1 MEELENGVTESVA
14 GSETETLETGEA
26 QIAAQENPQTEESGS
41 KPLSD
46 NDRWK
51 ISRERAQK
59 EYDDKLRRIREEDD
73 REYATRFAGYKN
85 PKTGAEIKS
94 KKDYFDALDTQREM
108 EREEAIRRATAN
120 QSAEQAQAIRNLI
133 ENDPEKRRLNA
144 RVQELERKQLDEQ
157 AGAAFNRDFAELQ
170 KLEPALKTVNDLEKL
185 DGFDKIVQLV
195 QEKGLDMVTAYKA
208 VNFGRATQASQ
219 AAGKQAAI
227 NAAKGK
233 NHLAAHDGQAQPGTQ
248 KVMSESM
255 LHLAKEA
262 FPDKSDA
269 EIQKLYNSI

>member
-14 GSETETLETGEA
+14 DSETNLEETAAEETTQQAQEPAQESAAEEPAKEPEIPDSVWAIARKRSEREA
-26 QIAAQENPQTEESGS
+26 QARIDRQIAQ
-41 KPLSD
+41 
-46 NDRWK
+46 
-51 ISRERAQK
+51 
-59 EYDDKLRRIREEDD
+59 
-73 REYATRFAGYKN
+73 RFGQYKN
-85 PKTGAEIKS
+85 PATGKNIATLD
-94 KKDYFDALDTQREM
+94 DYFAAMDAQAEQSRQ
-108 EREEAIRRATAN
+108 EAIDRMTAN
-120 QSAEQAQAIRNLI
+120 QSREQQEALRQILA
-133 ENDPEKRRLNA
+133 NDPEKRRLNA
-144 RVQELERKQLDEQ
+144 RVQELEQKQLDEQ

-170 KLEPALKTVNDLEKL
+170 KLEPTLKTVNDLEKL

-208 VNFGRATQASQ
+208 VNYGRATQASQ

-227 NAAKGK
+227 NAARSK

>member
-14 GSETETLETGEA
+14 DSEPNLEETAVEETTQQAQEPAQESATEEPAKEPEIPDSVWAIARKRSEREA
-26 QIAAQENPQTEESGS
+26 QARIDRQIAQ
-41 KPLSD
+41 
-46 NDRWK
+46 
-51 ISRERAQK
+51 
-59 EYDDKLRRIREEDD
+59 
-73 REYATRFAGYKN
+73 RFGQYKN
-85 PKTGAEIKS
+85 PATGKNIATLD
-94 KKDYFDALDTQREM
+94 DYFAAMDAQAEQSRQ
-108 EREEAIRRATAN
+108 EAIDRMTAN
-120 QSAEQAQAIRNLI
+120 QSREQQEALRQILA
-133 ENDPEKRRLNA
+133 NDPEKRRLNA
-144 RVQELERKQLDEQ
+144 RVQELEQKQIDEQ

-208 VNFGRATQASQ
+208 VNYGRATQASQ

-255 LHLAKEA
+255 LNLAKEA

>member
-14 GSETETLETGEA
+14 DSEPNLEETAVEETTQQAQEPAQESATEEPAKEPEIPDSVWAIARKRSEREA
-26 QIAAQENPQTEESGS
+26 QARIDRQIAQ
-41 KPLSD
+41 
-46 NDRWK
+46 
-51 ISRERAQK
+51 
-59 EYDDKLRRIREEDD
+59 
-73 REYATRFAGYKN
+73 RFGQYKN
-85 PKTGAEIKS
+85 PATGKNIATLD
-94 KKDYFDALDTQREM
+94 DYFAAMDAQAEQSRQK
-108 EREEAIRRATAN
+108 AIDRMTAN
-120 QSAEQAQAIRNLI
+120 QSREQQEALRQILA
-133 ENDPEKRRLNA
+133 NDPEKRRLNA
-144 RVQELERKQLDEQ
+144 RVQELEQKQIDEQ

-255 LHLAKEA
+255 LNLAKEA

>member
-14 GSETETLETGEA
+14 DSETETLETGEA

-94 KKDYFDALDTQREM
+94 KKDYFDALDAQREM

-144 RVQELERKQLDEQ
+144 GI
-157 AGAAFNRDFAELQ
+157 GAE
-170 KLEPALKTVNDLEKL
+170 
-185 DGFDKIVQLV
+185 
-195 QEKGLDMVTAYKA
+195 TA
-208 VNFGRATQASQ
+208 
-219 AAGKQAAI
+219 
-227 NAAKGK
+227 
-233 NHLAAHDGQAQPGTQ
+233 
-248 KVMSESM
+248 
-255 LHLAKEA
+255 
-262 FPDKSDA
+262 
-269 EIQKLYNSI
+269 

>member
-14 GSETETLETGEA
+14 DSEPNLEETAVEETTQQVEEPAAEEPAKEPEIPDSVWAIARKRSEREA
-26 QIAAQENPQTEESGS
+26 QARIDRQIAQ
-41 KPLSD
+41 
-46 NDRWK
+46 
-51 ISRERAQK
+51 
-59 EYDDKLRRIREEDD
+59 
-73 REYATRFAGYKN
+73 RFGQYKN
-85 PKTGAEIKS
+85 PATGKNIATLD
-94 KKDYFDALDTQREM
+94 DYFAAMDAQAEQSRQD
-108 EREEAIRRATAN
+108 AIDRMTAN
-120 QSAEQAQAIRNLI
+120 QSREQQEALRQILA
-133 ENDPEKRRLNA
+133 NDPEKRRLNA
-144 RVQELERKQLDEQ
+144 RVQELEQKQIDEQ

-185 DGFDKIVQLV
+185 DGFDKIVRLV

-208 VNFGRATQASQ
+208 VNFGKATQASQ

-255 LHLAKEA
+255 LNLAKEA

>member
-14 GSETETLETGEA
+14 DSEPNLEETAAEETTQQAQEPAQESAAEEPAKEPEIPDSVWAIARKRSEREA
-26 QIAAQENPQTEESGS
+26 QARIDRQIAQ
-41 KPLSD
+41 
-46 NDRWK
+46 
-51 ISRERAQK
+51 
-59 EYDDKLRRIREEDD
+59 
-73 REYATRFAGYKN
+73 RFGQYKN
-85 PKTGAEIKS
+85 PATGKNIATLD
-94 KKDYFDALDTQREM
+94 DYFAAMDAQAEQSRQ
-108 EREEAIRRATAN
+108 EAIDRMTAN
-120 QSAEQAQAIRNLI
+120 QSREQQEALRQILA
-133 ENDPEKRRLNA
+133 NDPEKRRLNA
-144 RVQELERKQLDEQ
+144 RVQELEQKQIDEQ

-255 LHLAKEA
+255 LNLAKEA

>member
-14 GSETETLETGEA
+14 DSEPNLEETAAEETTQQVEEPAQESAAEEPAKEPEIPDSVWAIARKRSEREA
-26 QIAAQENPQTEESGS
+26 QARIDRQIAQ
-41 KPLSD
+41 
-46 NDRWK
+46 
-51 ISRERAQK
+51 
-59 EYDDKLRRIREEDD
+59 
-73 REYATRFAGYKN
+73 RFGQYKN
-85 PKTGAEIKS
+85 PATGKNIATLD
-94 KKDYFDALDTQREM
+94 DYFAAMDAQAEQSRQ
-108 EREEAIRRATAN
+108 EAIDRMTAN
-120 QSAEQAQAIRNLI
+120 QSREQQEALRQILA
-133 ENDPEKRRLNA
+133 NDPEKRRLNA
-144 RVQELERKQLDEQ
+144 RVQELEQKQLDEQ

>member
-14 GSETETLETGEA
+14 DSETNLEETAAEETTQQVEEPAQESAAEEPAKEPEIPDSVWAIARKRSEREA
-26 QIAAQENPQTEESGS
+26 QARIDRQIAQ
-41 KPLSD
+41 
-46 NDRWK
+46 
-51 ISRERAQK
+51 
-59 EYDDKLRRIREEDD
+59 
-73 REYATRFAGYKN
+73 RFGQYKN
-85 PKTGAEIKS
+85 PATGKNIATLD
-94 KKDYFDALDTQREM
+94 DYFAAMDAQAEQSRQ
-108 EREEAIRRATAN
+108 EAIDRMTAN
-120 QSAEQAQAIRNLI
+120 QSREQQEALRQILA
-133 ENDPEKRRLNA
+133 NDPEKRRLNA
-144 RVQELERKQLDEQ
+144 RVQELEQKQLDEQ

-255 LHLAKEA
+255 LNLAKEA

>member
-14 GSETETLETGEA
+14 DSETNLEETAAEETTQQVKEPAQESATEEPAKEPEIPDSVWAIARKRSEREA
-26 QIAAQENPQTEESGS
+26 QARIDRQIAQ
-41 KPLSD
+41 
-46 NDRWK
+46 
-51 ISRERAQK
+51 
-59 EYDDKLRRIREEDD
+59 
-73 REYATRFAGYKN
+73 RFGQYKN
-85 PKTGAEIKS
+85 PATGKNIATLD
-94 KKDYFDALDTQREM
+94 DYFAAMDAQAEQSRQ
-108 EREEAIRRATAN
+108 EAIDRMTAN
-120 QSAEQAQAIRNLI
+120 QSREQQEALRQILA
-133 ENDPEKRRLNA
+133 NDPEKRRLNA
-144 RVQELERKQLDEQ
+144 RVQELEQKQIDEQ

-185 DGFDKIVQLV
+185 NGFDKIVQLV

-255 LHLAKEA
+255 LNLAKEA

>member
-14 GSETETLETGEA
+14 DSETNLEETAAEETTQQAQEPAQESAAEEPAKEPEIPDSVWAIARKRSEREA
-26 QIAAQENPQTEESGS
+26 QARIDRQIAQ
-41 KPLSD
+41 
-46 NDRWK
+46 
-51 ISRERAQK
+51 
-59 EYDDKLRRIREEDD
+59 
-73 REYATRFAGYKN
+73 RFGQYKN
-85 PKTGAEIKS
+85 PATGKNIATLD
-94 KKDYFDALDTQREM
+94 DYFAAMDAQAEQSRQ
-108 EREEAIRRATAN
+108 EAIDRMTAN
-120 QSAEQAQAIRNLI
+120 QSREQQEALRQILA
-133 ENDPEKRRLNA
+133 NDPEKRRLNA
-144 RVQELERKQLDEQ
+144 RVQELEQKQLDEQ

-208 VNFGRATQASQ
+208 VNFGKATQASQ

-255 LHLAKEA
+255 LNLAKEA

>member
-1 MEELENGVTESVA
+1 MEKFTYNSKTVEVPSYLDEVSSEQYRQFLILSVLMNR
-14 GSETETLETGEA
+14 GTISPG
-26 QIAAQENPQTEESGS
+26 QFRV
-41 KPLSD
+41 KWLSFLLGMKAD
-46 NDRWK
+46 YTMYR
-51 ISRERAQK
+51 RE
-59 EYDDKLRRIREEDD
+59 I
-73 REYATRFAGYKN
+73 
-85 PKTGAEIKS
+85 I
-94 KKDYFDALDTQREM
+94 
-108 EREEAIRRATAN
+108 
-120 QSAEQAQAIRNLI
+120 
-133 ENDPEKRRLNA
+133 
-144 RVQELERKQLDEQ
+144 QELDGQ
-157 AGAAFNRDFAELQ
+157 
-170 KLEPALKTVNDLEKL
+170 LEKL

-255 LHLAKEA
+255 LNLAKEA

>member
-14 GSETETLETGEA
+14 DSEPNLEETAAEETTQQVEEPDQESAAEEPAKEPKIPDSVWAIARKRSEREA
-26 QIAAQENPQTEESGS
+26 QARIDRQIAQ
-41 KPLSD
+41 
-46 NDRWK
+46 
-51 ISRERAQK
+51 
-59 EYDDKLRRIREEDD
+59 
-73 REYATRFAGYKN
+73 RFGQYKN
-85 PKTGAEIKS
+85 PATGKNIATLD
-94 KKDYFDALDTQREM
+94 DYFAAMDAQAEQSRQ
-108 EREEAIRRATAN
+108 EAIDRMTAN
-120 QSAEQAQAIRNLI
+120 QSREQQEALRQILA
-133 ENDPEKRRLNA
+133 NDPEKRRLNA
-144 RVQELERKQLDEQ
+144 RVQELEQKQIDEQ

-208 VNFGRATQASQ
+208 VNYGRATQASQ

-255 LHLAKEA
+255 LNLAKEA

>member
-14 GSETETLETGEA
+14 DSETNLEETAAEETTQQAQEPAQESAAEEPAKEPEIPDSVWAIARKRSEREA
-26 QIAAQENPQTEESGS
+26 QARIDRQIAQ
-41 KPLSD
+41 
-46 NDRWK
+46 
-51 ISRERAQK
+51 
-59 EYDDKLRRIREEDD
+59 
-73 REYATRFAGYKN
+73 RFGQYKN
-85 PKTGAEIKS
+85 PATGKNIATLD
-94 KKDYFDALDTQREM
+94 DYFAAMDAQAEQSRQ
-108 EREEAIRRATAN
+108 EAIDRMTAN
-120 QSAEQAQAIRNLI
+120 QSREQQEALRQILA
-133 ENDPEKRRLNA
+133 NDPEKRRLNA
-144 RVQELERKQLDEQ
+144 RVQELEQKQLDEQ

-170 KLEPALKTVNDLEKL
+170 KLEPTLKTVNDLEKL

-255 LHLAKEA
+255 MSIARET

>member
-14 GSETETLETGEA
+14 DSEPNLEETAVEETTQQAQEPAQESATEEPAKEPEIPDSVWAIARKRSEREA
-26 QIAAQENPQTEESGS
+26 QARIDRQIAQ
-41 KPLSD
+41 
-46 NDRWK
+46 
-51 ISRERAQK
+51 
-59 EYDDKLRRIREEDD
+59 
-73 REYATRFAGYKN
+73 RFGQYKN
-85 PKTGAEIKS
+85 PATGKNIATLD
-94 KKDYFDALDTQREM
+94 DYFAAMDAQAEQSRQ
-108 EREEAIRRATAN
+108 EAIDRMTAN
-120 QSAEQAQAIRNLI
+120 QSREQQEALRQILA
-133 ENDPEKRRLNA
+133 NDPEKRRLNA
-144 RVQELERKQLDEQ
+144 RVQELEQKQIDEQ

-208 VNFGRATQASQ
+208 VNFGKATQASQ

-255 LHLAKEA
+255 LNLAKEA

>member
-14 GSETETLETGEA
+14 DSEPNLEKTAAEETTQQAQEPAQESAAEEPAKEPEIPDSVWAIARKRSEREA
-26 QIAAQENPQTEESGS
+26 QARIDRQIAQ
-41 KPLSD
+41 
-46 NDRWK
+46 
-51 ISRERAQK
+51 
-59 EYDDKLRRIREEDD
+59 
-73 REYATRFAGYKN
+73 RFGQYKN
-85 PKTGAEIKS
+85 PATGKNIATLD
-94 KKDYFDALDTQREM
+94 DYFAAMDAQAEQSRQ
-108 EREEAIRRATAN
+108 EAIDRMTAN
-120 QSAEQAQAIRNLI
+120 QSREQQEALRQILA
-133 ENDPEKRRLNA
+133 NDPEKRRLNA
-144 RVQELERKQLDEQ
+144 RVQELEQKQIDEQ

-255 LHLAKEA
+255 LNLAKEA

>member
-14 GSETETLETGEA
+14 DSETNLEETAAEKTTQQVEEPAQESAAEEPAKEPEIPDSVWAIARKRSEREA
-26 QIAAQENPQTEESGS
+26 QARIDRQIAQ
-41 KPLSD
+41 
-46 NDRWK
+46 
-51 ISRERAQK
+51 
-59 EYDDKLRRIREEDD
+59 
-73 REYATRFAGYKN
+73 RFGQYKN
-85 PKTGAEIKS
+85 PATGKNIATLD
-94 KKDYFDALDTQREM
+94 DYFAAMDAQAEQSRQ
-108 EREEAIRRATAN
+108 EAIDRMTAN
-120 QSAEQAQAIRNLI
+120 QSREQQEALRQILA
-133 ENDPEKRRLNA
+133 NDPEKRRLNA
-144 RVQELERKQLDEQ
+144 RVQELEQKQIDEQ

-208 VNFGRATQASQ
+208 VNYGRATQASQ

-255 LHLAKEA
+255 LNLAKEA

>member
-14 GSETETLETGEA
+14 DSETNLEETAAEKTTQQVEEPAQESAAEEPAKEPEIPDSVWAIARKRSEREA
-26 QIAAQENPQTEESGS
+26 QARIDRQIAQ
-41 KPLSD
+41 
-46 NDRWK
+46 
-51 ISRERAQK
+51 
-59 EYDDKLRRIREEDD
+59 
-73 REYATRFAGYKN
+73 RFGQYKN
-85 PKTGAEIKS
+85 PATGKNIATLD
-94 KKDYFDALDTQREM
+94 DYFAAMDAQAEQSRQ
-108 EREEAIRRATAN
+108 EAIDRMTAN
-120 QSAEQAQAIRNLI
+120 QSREQQEALRQILA
-133 ENDPEKRRLNA
+133 NDPEKRRLNA
-144 RVQELERKQLDEQ
+144 RVQELEQKQLDEQ

>member
-14 GSETETLETGEA
+14 DSETNLEETAAEETTQQAQEPAQESAAEEPAKEPEIPDSVWAIARKRSEREA
-26 QIAAQENPQTEESGS
+26 QARIDRQIAQ
-41 KPLSD
+41 
-46 NDRWK
+46 
-51 ISRERAQK
+51 
-59 EYDDKLRRIREEDD
+59 
-73 REYATRFAGYKN
+73 RFGQYKN
-85 PKTGAEIKS
+85 PATGKNIATLD
-94 KKDYFDALDTQREM
+94 DYFAAMDAQAEQSRQ
-108 EREEAIRRATAN
+108 EAIDRMTAN
-120 QSAEQAQAIRNLI
+120 QSREQQEALRQILA
-133 ENDPEKRRLNA
+133 NDPEKRRLNA
-144 RVQELERKQLDEQ
+144 RVQELEQKQLDEQ

-208 VNFGRATQASQ
+208 VNYGRATQASQ

-255 LHLAKEA
+255 LNLAKEA
-262 FPDKSDA
+262 FPDKTDA

>member
-14 GSETETLETGEA
+14 DSETNLEETAAEETTQQVEEPAQESAAEEPAKEPEIPDSVWAIARKRSEREA
-26 QIAAQENPQTEESGS
+26 QARIDRQIAQ
-41 KPLSD
+41 
-46 NDRWK
+46 
-51 ISRERAQK
+51 
-59 EYDDKLRRIREEDD
+59 
-73 REYATRFAGYKN
+73 RFGQYKN
-85 PKTGAEIKS
+85 PATGKNIATLD
-94 KKDYFDALDTQREM
+94 DYFAAMDAQAEQSRQ
-108 EREEAIRRATAN
+108 EAIDRMTAN
-120 QSAEQAQAIRNLI
+120 QSREQQEALRQILA
-133 ENDPEKRRLNA
+133 NDPEKRRLNA
-144 RVQELERKQLDEQ
+144 RVQELEQKQIDEQ

-185 DGFDKIVQLV
+185 DSFDKIVQLV

-233 NHLAAHDGQAQPGTQ
+233 NHLAVHDGQAQPGTQ

-255 LHLAKEA
+255 LNLAKEA

>member
-14 GSETETLETGEA
+14 DSEPNLEETAAEETTQQAQEPAQESAAEEPAKEPKIPDSVWAIARKRSEREA
-26 QIAAQENPQTEESGS
+26 QARIDRQIAQ
-41 KPLSD
+41 
-46 NDRWK
+46 
-51 ISRERAQK
+51 
-59 EYDDKLRRIREEDD
+59 
-73 REYATRFAGYKN
+73 RFGQYKN
-85 PKTGAEIKS
+85 PATGKNIATLD
-94 KKDYFDALDTQREM
+94 DYFAAMDAQAEQSRQ
-108 EREEAIRRATAN
+108 EAIDRMTAN
-120 QSAEQAQAIRNLI
+120 QSREQQEALRQILA
-133 ENDPEKRRLNA
+133 NDPEKRRLNA
-144 RVQELERKQLDEQ
+144 RVQELEQKQIDEQ

-255 LHLAKEA
+255 LNLAKEA

>member
-14 GSETETLETGEA
+14 DSETNLEETAAEETTQQVEEPAQESATEEPAKEPEIPDSVWAIARKRSEREA
-26 QIAAQENPQTEESGS
+26 QARIDRQIAQ
-41 KPLSD
+41 
-46 NDRWK
+46 
-51 ISRERAQK
+51 
-59 EYDDKLRRIREEDD
+59 
-73 REYATRFAGYKN
+73 RFGQYKN
-85 PKTGAEIKS
+85 PATGKNIATLD
-94 KKDYFDALDTQREM
+94 DYFAAMDAQAEQSRQ
-108 EREEAIRRATAN
+108 EAIDRMTAN
-120 QSAEQAQAIRNLI
+120 QSREQQEALRQILA
-133 ENDPEKRRLNA
+133 NDPEKRRLNA
-144 RVQELERKQLDEQ
+144 RVQELEQKQLDEQ

>member
-14 GSETETLETGEA
+14 DSEPNLEETAVEETTQQAEEPAAEEPAKEPEIPDSVWAIARKRSEREA
-26 QIAAQENPQTEESGS
+26 QARIDRQIAQ
-41 KPLSD
+41 
-46 NDRWK
+46 
-51 ISRERAQK
+51 
-59 EYDDKLRRIREEDD
+59 
-73 REYATRFAGYKN
+73 RFGQYKN
-85 PKTGAEIKS
+85 PATGKNIATLD
-94 KKDYFDALDTQREM
+94 DYFAAMDAQAEQSRQD
-108 EREEAIRRATAN
+108 AIDRMTAN
-120 QSAEQAQAIRNLI
+120 QSREQQEALRQILA
-133 ENDPEKRRLNA
+133 NDPEKRRLNA
-144 RVQELERKQLDEQ
+144 RVQELEQKQIDEQ

-233 NHLAAHDGQAQPGTQ
+233 NHLAVHDGQAQPGTQ

>member
-14 GSETETLETGEA
+14 DSEPNLEETAVEETTQQVEEPAAEEPAKEPEIPDSVWAIARKRSEREA
-26 QIAAQENPQTEESGS
+26 QARIDRQIAQ
-41 KPLSD
+41 
-46 NDRWK
+46 
-51 ISRERAQK
+51 
-59 EYDDKLRRIREEDD
+59 
-73 REYATRFAGYKN
+73 RFGQYKN
-85 PKTGAEIKS
+85 PATGKNIATLD
-94 KKDYFDALDTQREM
+94 DYFAAMDAQAEQSRQ
-108 EREEAIRRATAN
+108 EAIDRMTAN
-120 QSAEQAQAIRNLI
+120 QSREQQEALRQILA
-133 ENDPEKRRLNA
+133 NDPEKRRLNA
-144 RVQELERKQLDEQ
+144 RVQELEQKQVNEQ
-157 AGAAFNRDFAELQ
+157 AETAFNRDFAELQ

-255 LHLAKEA
+255 LNLAKEA

>member
-14 GSETETLETGEA
+14 DSEPNLEETAAEETTQQVEEPAQESAAEEPAKEPEIPDSVWAIARKRSEREA
-26 QIAAQENPQTEESGS
+26 QARIDRQIAQ
-41 KPLSD
+41 
-46 NDRWK
+46 
-51 ISRERAQK
+51 
-59 EYDDKLRRIREEDD
+59 
-73 REYATRFAGYKN
+73 RFGQYKN
-85 PKTGAEIKS
+85 PATGKNIATLD
-94 KKDYFDALDTQREM
+94 DYFAAMDVQAVQR
-108 EREEAIRRATAN
+108 RQEAIDRMTAN
-120 QSAEQAQAIRNLI
+120 QSREQQEALRQILA
-133 ENDPEKRRLNA
+133 NDPEKRRLSA
-144 RVQELERKQLDEQ
+144 RVQELEQKQLDEQ

-170 KLEPALKTVNDLEKL
+170 KLEPALKTVNDLENL

-255 LHLAKEA
+255 LNLAKEA

>member
-14 GSETETLETGEA
+14 GSETNLEETAAEETTQQAQEPAQESAVEEPAKEPEIPDSVWAIARKRSEREA
-26 QIAAQENPQTEESGS
+26 QARIDRQIAQ
-41 KPLSD
+41 
-46 NDRWK
+46 
-51 ISRERAQK
+51 
-59 EYDDKLRRIREEDD
+59 
-73 REYATRFAGYKN
+73 RFGQYKN
-85 PKTGAEIKS
+85 PATGKNIATLD
-94 KKDYFDALDTQREM
+94 DYFAAMDAQAEQSRQ
-108 EREEAIRRATAN
+108 EAIDRMTAN
-120 QSAEQAQAIRNLI
+120 QSREQQEALRQILA
-133 ENDPEKRRLNA
+133 NDPEKRRLNA
-144 RVQELERKQLDEQ
+144 RVQELEQKQLNEQ

-170 KLEPALKTVNDLEKL
+170 KLEPTLKTVNDLEKL

-255 LHLAKEA
+255 LNLAKEA

-269 EIQKLYNSI
+269 EIQKLYNSS

>member
-14 GSETETLETGEA
+14 DSEPNLEETAAEETTQQTQEPAQESAAEEPAKEPEIPDSVWATARKRSEREA
-26 QIAAQENPQTEESGS
+26 QARIDRQIAQ
-41 KPLSD
+41 
-46 NDRWK
+46 
-51 ISRERAQK
+51 
-59 EYDDKLRRIREEDD
+59 
-73 REYATRFAGYKN
+73 RFGQYKN
-85 PKTGAEIKS
+85 PATGKPIATLD
-94 KKDYFDALDTQREM
+94 DYLAALDAQAEKDRQ
-108 EREEAIRRATAN
+108 EAIDRMTAN
-120 QSAEQAQAIRNLI
+120 QSREQQEALRQILAS
-133 ENDPEKRRLNA
+133 DPEKRRLSA
-144 RVQELERKQLDEQ
+144 RVQELEQKQLDEQ
-157 AGAAFNRDFAELQ
+157 AGAAFNRDVAELQ

-185 DGFDKIVQLV
+185 EGFDKIVQLV
-195 QEKGLDMVTAYKA
+195 QENGLDMVTAYKA

>member
-14 GSETETLETGEA
+14 DSETNLEETAVEETTPQVDEPAPEPAAEDPAKEPEIPDSVWAIARKRSEREA
-26 QIAAQENPQTEESGS
+26 QARIDRQIAQ
-41 KPLSD
+41 
-46 NDRWK
+46 
-51 ISRERAQK
+51 
-59 EYDDKLRRIREEDD
+59 
-73 REYATRFAGYKN
+73 RFGQYKN
-85 PKTGAEIKS
+85 PATGKNIATLD
-94 KKDYFDALDTQREM
+94 DYFAAMDAQAEQSRQ
-108 EREEAIRRATAN
+108 EAIDRMTAN
-120 QSAEQAQAIRNLI
+120 QSREQQEALRQILA
-133 ENDPEKRRLNA
+133 NDPEKRRLNA
-144 RVQELERKQLDEQ
+144 RVQELEQKQVNEQ
-157 AGAAFNRDFAELQ
+157 AETAFNRDFAELQ

>member
-14 GSETETLETGEA
+14 DSEPNLEETAVEETTQEEQESA
-26 QIAAQENPQTEESGS
+26 AEQAEEPQIPDSVWAA
-41 KPLSD
+41 
-46 NDRWK
+46 
-51 ISRERAQK
+51 SRKRAEK
-59 EYDDKLRRIREEDD
+59 EYQTKLQQQRADTDKKI
-73 REYATRFAGYKN
+73 AQRFGQYKN
-85 PKTGAEIKS
+85 PATGKPIATLD
-94 KKDYFDALDTQREM
+94 DYLAALDAQAEKDRQ
-108 EREEAIRRATAN
+108 EAIDRMTAN
-120 QSAEQAQAIRNLI
+120 QSREQQEALRQILA
-133 ENDPEKRRLNA
+133 NDPEKRRLNA
-144 RVQELERKQLDEQ
+144 RVQELEQKQLDEQ

-170 KLEPALKTVNDLEKL
+170 KLEPTLKTVNDLEKL
-185 DGFDKIVQLV
+185 DGFDKIVRLV

-255 LHLAKEA
+255 MHLAKEA